1 MNLIIK
7 FSLVS
12 VRISKGALYFIML
25 FVLQVVYFTNSG
37 SESNDLALTMAK
49 LYTGADDIVG
59 LRYVFSLIHFLNQL
73 QYIIIA
79 GRGLN
84 ITDAFFITC
93 LHL

>member
-12 VRISKGALYFIML
+12 VRISKGAVYSIML

-59 LRYVFSLIHFLNQL
+59 LRYVLFQYVLYQL

-84 ITDAFFITC
+84 VTDAFFITC